1 MQQILLKF
9 GWSNDVYKIKQ
20 ELNNKVYVIQNI
32 DDNYKTL
39 FSQENLLK
47 NENISSKFSFENLFG
62 YLTDYLTPNEY
73 LYFTSGMQYID
84 ELPNKFQ
91 QFLIKIPSQYKEL
104 CISRI

>member
-9 GWSNDVYKIKQ
+9 GWSNDVYKIKE

-47 NENISSKFSFENLFG
+47 NENISSVFSFENLLG
-62 YLTDYLTPNEY
+62 YLTGYLTPTEY
-73 LYFTSGMQYID
+73 LYFTSGMQDID

-91 QFLIKIPSQYKEL
+91 QFLIRIPSQYKKH